1 MLQLNGKCRWK
12 KKWVICLVSIFHSWV
27 MVLKLSKKVDFL
39 QFCAA
44 FSNKSYSVKA
54 INIYASGSSN
64 YTLSENNMPLFVRY

>member
-1 MLQLNGKCRWK
+1 
-12 KKWVICLVSIFHSWV
+12 